1 MPLFPVPETTRH
13 LGDGVYATF
22 DGYGLE
28 LRVNSHRSPQVTYL
42 EPSVV
47 HAMSQFLQAHN
58 DALAASAGVP
68 HHLLGNDGPEAS

>member
-1 MPLFPVPETTRH
+1 MPNLVPDATIH

-28 LRVNSHRSPQVTYL
+28 IRVNDHRSPKVAYF

-47 HAMSQFLQAHN
+47 AAMGRFLEAHR
-58 DALAASAGVP
+58 ATAAER
-68 HHLLGNDGPEAS
+68 L